1 MSEAPQGGGP
11 AAEFAE
17 VWEMLD
23 SLPRSTGSGDL
34 TATTLDLVA
43 AVVEQ
48 DAPARNRA
56 GWQAD
61 WRRWLAPTAIVAAA
75 LAAGFAAGR
84 TTAPDADEWVLQ
96 NLPLVRHLDLVREA
110 GSAKFLEEVARKRY
124 PLPVRPG
131 PRPPEARQEEAR
143 EYQAALD
150 RLRDELA
157 GSGVAGAD
165 LAARREAVM
174 ALAAE
179 EKVELDQ
186 AVTAFRGLSGAEQ
199 RMLVAT
205 AAALVDPARPELR
218 EAALTWHRWLAVT
231 RPEDRPGIV
240 DAGTEKRL
248 DWLDWY
254 AGRGEGRPPQRP
266 REWERDRRGPP
277 PEGGP
282 PRGPDGRP
290 RWPPPPRGGPPGRG
304 DGEPPPGEGPR
315 PRPPRPAVTG
325 GPGADGPGADGPP
338 AAPRAE
344 IPAAPR

>member
-1 MSEAPQGGGP
+1 VSTAPQGGGP

-23 SLPRSTGSGDL
+23 SLPRSAGSADL

-48 DAPARNRA
+48 DRPARDRA
-56 GWQAD
+56 GWAGD
-61 WRRWLAPTAIVAAA
+61 WRPWLAPAAIVAAA

-84 TTAPDADEWVLQ
+84 TTAPDADEWVLH
-96 NLPLVRHLDLVREA
+96 NLPLVRHLQLVREA

-131 PRPPEARQEEAR
+131 PRPPEARQQESR
-143 EYQAALD
+143 EYQATLD
-150 RLRDELA
+150 RLREELA
-157 GSGVAGAD
+157 GGGTRDVVH
-165 LAARREAVM
+165 AARREEVL
-174 ALAAE
+174 ALPAD
-179 EKVELDQ
+179 EKVELEQ
-186 AVTAFRGLSGAEQ
+186 AAAEFRRLSGAEQ
-199 RMLVAT
+199 RLLAAT

-218 EAALTWHRWLAVT
+218 EAALTWHQWLTVI
-231 RPEDRPGIV
+231 RPEDRQGIV

-254 AGRGEGRPPQRP
+254 AGRGDGRPPQRP

-304 DGEPPPGEGPR
+304 DGEPPGDGPR
-315 PRPPRPAVTG
+315 PRPPRPSVTG
-325 GPGADGPGADGPP
+325 GPSADEPPP
-338 AAPRAE
+338 APSAETPTAPR
-344 IPAAPR
+344 

>member
-23 SLPRSTGSGDL
+23 SLPRSAGGADL

-48 DAPARNRA
+48 DGTARDSAGRA
-56 GWQAD
+56 AE
-61 WRRWLAPTAIVAAA
+61 WRHWLAPLAVVAAA

-84 TTAPDADEWVLQ
+84 TMAPDADEWVLR
-96 NLPLVRHLDLVREA
+96 NLPLARHLDLVREA

-124 PLPVRPG
+124 PLPTRPG

-143 EYQAALD
+143 EHQAALD
-150 RLRDELA
+150 RLRQELA
-157 GSGVAGAD
+157 GSDAPAAD
-165 LAARREAVM
+165 LAARRAAVM
-174 ALAAE
+174 ALPAD
-179 EKVELDQ
+179 EKVELEQ
-186 AVTAFRGLSGAEQ
+186 AVAVLRRLSGAEQ
-199 RMLVAT
+199 RMLAAT

-218 EAALTWHRWLAVT
+218 EAALTWHQWLTVI
-231 RPEDRPGIV
+231 RPEDREGIV
-240 DAGTEKRL
+240 GAGTEKRL

-304 DGEPPPGEGPR
+304 EGEPPPGDGPR
-315 PRPPRPAVTG
+315 PRPPRPSVTG
-325 GPGADGPGADGPP
+325 GLGADGPP
-338 AAPRAE
+338 GAPPVE
-344 IPAAPR
+344 TPAATR

>member
-1 MSEAPQGGGP
+1 VSEAPQGGGP

-23 SLPRSTGSGDL
+23 SLPRSAGSGDL

-48 DAPARNRA
+48 DQPARGRA

-84 TTAPDADEWVLQ
+84 TTAPDADEWVLR

-131 PRPPEARQEEAR
+131 PRPPEAR

-150 RLRDELA
+150 RLRGELA
-157 GSGVAGAD
+157 GSGVRDAD
-165 LAARREAVM
+165 LAARRAAVM
-174 ALAAE
+174 ALPAD
-179 EKVELDQ
+179 EKVELEP
-186 AVTAFRGLSGAEQ
+186 ALTAFRDLSGAEQ
-199 RMLVAT
+199 RMLAAT

-218 EAALTWHRWLAVT
+218 EAALTWHQWLTVT
-231 RPEDRPGIV
+231 RPEDRAGIV

-325 GPGADGPGADGPP
+325 GPGADGPP